1 MSIGMLR
8 DLWDRVL
15 NSATGA
21 SASSSG
27 SLAQQVAYTVQREDS
42 IYSAVTA
49 LPPPARPIVPGG
61 PSAYPGA
68 LVSTPSNADQF
79 GAWVELYASAGGKLI
94 LIGVSMSNDVSTTL
108 TLCEL
113 QIGFGASGSEAAQL
127 AVPVHVVRLPTASAA
142 ILATLAAYIPV
153 LLTVPSN
160 TRVSVRMRGN
170 SANGMQ
176 FRVTG
181 VIVP

>member
-21 SASSSG
+21 SASPSG
-27 SLAQQVAYTVQREDS
+27 SLAQQVAYTVQREDA

-49 LPPPARPIVPGG
+49 LPAPALPIVPGG

-68 LVSTPSNADQF
+68 TATTSATANQF
-79 GAWVELYASAGGKLI
+79 GAWVELYASASGRLI
-94 LIGVSMSNDVSTTL
+94 LIGVSQVTVSAGTSL
-108 TLCEL
+108 SEL
-113 QIGFGASGSEAAQL
+113 EIGFGPSGSEVTQL
-127 AVPVHVVRLPTASAA
+127 AVPVHTRLSTVGTVAS
-142 ILATLAAYIPV
+142 TLAVYIPV
-153 LLTVPSN
+153 LLTVPAN
-160 TRVSVRMRGN
+160 TRISVRMRTTVPAAV
-170 SANGMQ
+170 S
-176 FRVTG
+176 FVVTG

>member
-21 SASSSG
+21 SPSASG
-27 SLAQQVAYTVQREDS
+27 SLAQQVAYTVQREDA

-49 LPPPARPIVPGG
+49 LPSPALPIVPGG

-68 LVSTPSNADQF
+68 YVATASTADQF
-79 GAWVELYASAGGKLI
+79 GSWVQLYASVSGKLI
-94 LIGVSMSNDVSTTL
+94 LIGVSQLTTQSTL
-108 TLCEL
+108 LSEL
-113 QIGFGASGSEAAQL
+113 QIGFGPSGSEQTKL
-127 AVPVHVVRLPTASAA
+127 AVPVHIAMMISSSWAGTSAV
-142 ILATLAAYIPV
+142 YIPV
-153 LLTVPSN
+153 LLTVPAN
-160 TRVSVRMRGN
+160 TRISVRMRTTV
-170 SANGMQ
+170 AVTVY
-176 FRVTG
+176 FIVTG

>member
-27 SLAQQVAYTVQREDS
+27 SLAEQVAYTVQREDA

-49 LPPPARPIVPGG
+49 LPSPARPIVPGG

-68 LVSTPSNADQF
+68 TATTSSTANQF
-79 GAWVELYASAGGKLI
+79 GAWVELYASASGRLI
-94 LIGVSMSNDVSTTL
+94 LIGVSQTTISSATTL
-108 TLCEL
+108 SEL
-113 QIGFGASGSEAAQL
+113 EIGFGSSGSEVTQL
-127 AVPVHVVRLPTASAA
+127 AVPVHTRLSTSGTVAG
-142 ILATLAAYIPV
+142 TLAAYIPV
-153 LLTVPSN
+153 LLTVPAN
-160 TRVSVRMRGN
+160 TRVSVRMRTTVAAAI
-170 SANGMQ
+170 S
-176 FRVTG
+176 FLVTG

>member
-21 SASSSG
+21 SPSPSG
-27 SLAQQVAYTVQREDS
+27 SLAQQVAYAVQREDA
-42 IYSAVTA
+42 IYSAVTG
-49 LPPPARPIVPGG
+49 LPSPERPIVPGG

-68 LVSTPSNADQF
+68 IVSTPSTADQF
-79 GAWVELYASAGGKLI
+79 GSWVQLYASAGGKLI
-94 LIGVSMSNDVSTTL
+94 LIGVSVTQYLYATL

-113 QIGFGASGSEAAQL
+113 QIGFGVSGSEVSQL
-127 AVPVHVVRLPTASAA
+127 AVPVHIVIVPTGGPDTWTAP
-142 ILATLAAYIPV
+142 AAYIPV
-153 LLTVPSN
+153 LLNVPSN

-170 SANGMQ
+170 SSMSMS

>member
-8 DLWDRVL
+8 DLWDRVFT
-15 NSATGA
+15 SATGA
-21 SASSSG
+21 SASASG
-27 SLAQQVAYTVQREDS
+27 SLAQQVAYTVQREDA

-49 LPPPARPIVPGG
+49 LPSPARPIVPGG

-68 LVSTPSNADQF
+68 LVSTSATADEF
-79 GAWVELYASAGGKLI
+79 GSWVELYASASGKLI
-94 LIGVSMSNDVSTTL
+94 LIGVSMANNVYGLL

-113 QIGFGASGSEAAQL
+113 QIGFGASGSEVAQL
-127 AVPVHVVRLPTASAA
+127 AVPVHIVRLPTGGAD
-142 ILATLAAYIPV
+142 TLVAPAAYIPV

-160 TRVSVRMRGN
+160 TRVSVRMRDN
-170 SANGMQ
+170 SGASMG

>member
-27 SLAQQVAYTVQREDS
+27 SLAQQVAYTVQREDA
-42 IYSAVTA
+42 IYSAVNA

-79 GAWVELYASAGGKLI
+79 GSWVQLYASASGTLI
-94 LIGVSMSNDVSTTL
+94 LIGVSMANDVATTL

-113 QIGFGASGSEAAQL
+113 QVGFGASGSEAVQL
-127 AVPVHVVRLPTASAA
+127 AVPVHIVRIPTGGSD
-142 ILATLAAYIPV
+142 TLVAPAAYIPV

>member
-8 DLWDRVL
+8 DLWDRIL

-21 SASSSG
+21 SASASG
-27 SLAQQVAYTVQREDS
+27 SLAQQVAYAVQREDA

-68 LVSTPSNADQF
+68 TATTSSTANQF
-79 GAWVELYASAGGKLI
+79 GGWVELYASASGKLI
-94 LIGVSMSNDVSTTL
+94 LIGVSQSTMYATTL
-108 TLCEL
+108 SEL
-113 QIGFGASGSEAAQL
+113 EIGFGGSGSEVTQL
-127 AVPVHVVRLPTASAA
+127 AVPVHTRLNTTNT
-142 ILATLAAYIPV
+142 LVGTLAVYIPV
-153 LLTVPSN
+153 LLTVPAN
-160 TRVSVRMRGN
+160 TRISVRMRTN
-170 SANGMQ
+170 VNATIS
-176 FRVTG
+176 FVVTG